1 MLNDLNTIKLDEE
14 LPNELGQTMHKCI
27 EHGVTVKG
35 ILIGVERERRGREKA
50 NER

>member
-27 EHGVTVKG
+27 EHGVAEYRKG
-35 ILIGVERERRGREKA
+35 A
-50 NER
+50 DWC